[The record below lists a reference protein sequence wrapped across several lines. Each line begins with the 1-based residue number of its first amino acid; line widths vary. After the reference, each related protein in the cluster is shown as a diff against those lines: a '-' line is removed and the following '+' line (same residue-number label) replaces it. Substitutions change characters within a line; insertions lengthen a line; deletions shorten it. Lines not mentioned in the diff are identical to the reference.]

1 VNGHDL
7 AIIAPFIAAVGTA
20 IAILIADLIV
30 PGRAS
35 VSIFVAL
42 AVSVSAQKVMVP
54 AQSSNPNLIITPAQQ
69 NQAEVQKLEEAR
81 RISRDEAVKLV
92 KEKKAIFVDVRPK
105 ESYEA
110 GHIKGAIS
118 IPESELIKRL
128 KEIPPKR
135 MIITYCA

>member
-1 VNGHDL
+1 MRR
-7 AIIAPFIAAVGTA
+7 
-20 IAILIADLIV
+20 LIAV
-30 PGRAS
+30 A
-35 VSIFVAL
+35 IFIAL
-42 AVSVSAQKVMVP
+42 AVSVSAQKIMVP

-92 KEKKAIFVDVRPK
+92 KEKKAIFVDVRAK
-105 ESYEA
+105 ESYDA
-110 GHIKGAIS
+110 GHIKGAIN
-118 IPESELIKRL
+118 IPESELSKRL